1 MAVKLQT
8 IKDIRNY
15 LSGELSEFYPRQESV
30 SIADAVIKKVFGID
44 RLSYILKENE
54 MITDRKK
61 TETIIKYCIELK
73 TGKPLQYV
81 TGETLF
87 YDCIIKVSRGVLIP
101 RPETEEL
108 VDLVVKDNKG
118 FDGSILD
125 IGSGS
130 GAIAI
135 ALAASFPSARVTGID
150 LSPAAIRTAIIN
162 AGNNNVPVTFLKADI
177 FKLNLSVLP
186 KSDIIV
192 SNPPYVRISEKQ
204 YMKKNVIGFEPH
216 RALFVPDRDPLK
228 YYSAILSLSDNI
240 LNSGGSVYFEINE
253 AMGKQISDMFEL
265 HKFRDIR
272 IIKDINGK
280 DRIAKGKK
288 HD

>member
-15 LSGELSEFYPRQESV
+15 LSEELSELYSRREAV
-30 SIADAVIKKVFGID
+30 SIADTVISKVFGIN
-44 RLSYILKENE
+44 RLSYILKENDI
-54 MITDRKK
+54 ITDRKK
-61 TETIIKYCIELK
+61 VKTIIQYCGELK

-87 YDCIIKVSRGVLIP
+87 YDCVIKVSRGVLIP

-108 VDLVVKDNKG
+108 TDLVVKDNKG
-118 FDGSILD
+118 FEGIIID

-135 ALAASFPSARVTGID
+135 ALAASFPSARVSGID
-150 LSPAAIRTAIIN
+150 ISPAAIRTATIN
-162 AGNNNVPVTFLKADI
+162 ARNNNVQVTFLKADI
-177 FKLNLSVLP
+177 FKLNPSGLP

-192 SNPPYVRISEKQ
+192 SNPPYVRNSEMQ
-204 YMKKNVIGFEPH
+204 YMKNNVIGFEPH
-216 RALFVPDRDPLK
+216 KALFVPDRDPLK
-228 YYSAILSLSDNI
+228 YYRAILSLSEHI
-240 LNSGGSVYFEINE
+240 LNAGGSVYFEINE
-253 AMGKQISDMFEL
+253 AMGKQVSDMFEL
-265 HKFRDIR
+265 HSFREIT

>member
-15 LSGELSEFYPRQESV
+15 LSGELSELYSRQESV
-30 SIADAVIKKVFGID
+30 SIADAVITKVFGMN

-54 MITDRKK
+54 MITDREK
-61 TETIIKYCIELK
+61 TETILRYCIELK

-87 YDCIIKVSRGVLIP
+87 YDCVIKVSRGVLIP

-108 VDLVVKDNKG
+108 VDQVVKDNKG
-118 FDGSILD
+118 FAGTIID
-125 IGSGS
+125 IGTGS

-135 ALAASFPSARVTGID
+135 ALASSFPSARVTGID
-150 LSPAAIRTAIIN
+150 ISPAAIRSAVIN
-162 AGNNNVPVTFLKADI
+162 AGNNNVTVTFLKADI
-177 FKLNLSVLP
+177 FKLNPSGLP

-192 SNPPYVRISEKQ
+192 SNPPYVRNSEKKS
-204 YMKKNVIGFEPH
+204 MKNNVLGFEPH

-228 YYSAILSLSDNI
+228 YYRAILAISDNI
-240 LNSGGSVYFEINE
+240 LNAGGSVYFEINE
-253 AMGKQISDMFEL
+253 TMGKQVSDMFESY
-265 HKFRDIR
+265 KFRDIK
-272 IIKDINGK
+272 ILKDINGK
-280 DRIAKGKK
+280 ERIAKGKN

>member
-15 LSGELSEFYPRQESV
+15 LSGELSELYSRQESV
-30 SIADAVIKKVFGID
+30 SIADAVITKVFGMN

-54 MITDRKK
+54 MITDREK
-61 TETIIKYCIELK
+61 TETILRYCIELK

-87 YDCIIKVSRGVLIP
+87 YDCVIRVNQGVLIP

-118 FDGSILD
+118 FAGTIID
-125 IGSGS
+125 IGTGS

-135 ALAASFPSARVTGID
+135 ALASSFPSARVTGID
-150 LSPAAIRTAIIN
+150 ISPAALRSAVIN
-162 AGNNNVPVTFLKADI
+162 AGNNNVTVTFLKADI
-177 FKLNLSVLP
+177 FKLNPSGLP

-192 SNPPYVRISEKQ
+192 SNPPYVRNSEKKF
-204 YMKKNVIGFEPH
+204 MKNNVLGFEPH

-228 YYSAILSLSDNI
+228 YYRAILTISDNI
-240 LNSGGSVYFEINE
+240 LNAGGSVYFEINE
-253 AMGKQISDMFEL
+253 TMGKQVWDMFESY
-265 HKFRDIR
+265 KFRDIK
-272 IIKDINGK
+272 ILKDINGK
-280 DRIAKGKK
+280 ERIAKGKK

>member
-15 LSGELSEFYPRQESV
+15 LSGELSELYSRQESV
-30 SIADAVIKKVFGID
+30 SIADAVITKVFGMN

-61 TETIIKYCIELK
+61 TETILRYCIELK

-87 YDCIIKVSRGVLIP
+87 YDCVIKVSRGVLIP

-118 FDGSILD
+118 FAGTIID
-125 IGSGS
+125 IGTGS

-135 ALAASFPSARVTGID
+135 ALASSFPSARVTGID
-150 LSPAAIRTAIIN
+150 ISPAAIRSAVIN
-162 AGNNNVPVTFLKADI
+162 AGNNNVTVTFLKADI
-177 FKLNLSVLP
+177 FKLNPSGLP

-192 SNPPYVRISEKQ
+192 SNPPYVRNSEKKS
-204 YMKKNVIGFEPH
+204 MKNNVLGFEPH

-228 YYSAILSLSDNI
+228 YYRAILAISDNI
-240 LNSGGSVYFEINE
+240 LNAGGSVYFEINE
-253 AMGKQISDMFEL
+253 TMGKQVSDMFESY
-265 HKFRDIR
+265 KFRDIK
-272 IIKDINGK
+272 ILKDINGK
-280 DRIAKGKK
+280 ERIAKGKK

>member
-15 LSGELSEFYPRQESV
+15 LSGELSELYSRQESV
-30 SIADAVIKKVFGID
+30 SIADAVITKVFGMN

-54 MITDRKK
+54 MITDREK
-61 TETIIKYCIELK
+61 TETILRYCIELK

-87 YDCIIKVSRGVLIP
+87 YDCVIKVSRGVLIP

-118 FDGSILD
+118 FAGTIID
-125 IGSGS
+125 IGTGS

-135 ALAASFPSARVTGID
+135 ALASSFPSARVTGID
-150 LSPAAIRTAIIN
+150 ISPAAIRSAVIN
-162 AGNNNVPVTFLKADI
+162 AGNNNVTVTFLKADI
-177 FKLNLSVLP
+177 FKLNPSGLP

-192 SNPPYVRISEKQ
+192 SNPPYVRNSEKKS
-204 YMKKNVIGFEPH
+204 MKNNVLGFEPH

-228 YYSAILSLSDNI
+228 YYRAILAISDNI
-240 LNSGGSVYFEINE
+240 LNAGGSVYFEINE
-253 AMGKQISDMFEL
+253 TMGKQVSDMFESY
-265 HKFRDIR
+265 KFRDIK
-272 IIKDINGK
+272 ILKDINGK
-280 DRIAKGKK
+280 ERIAKGKK

>member
-15 LSGELSEFYPRQESV
+15 LSGELSELYSQQESV
-30 SIADAVIKKVFGID
+30 SIADAVITKVFGMN

-54 MITDRKK
+54 MITDREK
-61 TETIIKYCIELK
+61 TETILRYCIELK

-87 YDCIIKVSRGVLIP
+87 YDCVIKVSRGVLIP

-118 FDGSILD
+118 FAGTIID
-125 IGSGS
+125 IGTGS

-135 ALAASFPSARVTGID
+135 ALASSFPSARVTGID
-150 LSPAAIRTAIIN
+150 ISPAAIRSAVIN
-162 AGNNNVPVTFLKADI
+162 AGNNNVTVTFLKADI
-177 FKLNLSVLP
+177 FKLNPSGLP

-192 SNPPYVRISEKQ
+192 SNPPYVRNSEKKS
-204 YMKKNVIGFEPH
+204 MKNNVLGFEPH

-228 YYSAILSLSDNI
+228 YYRAILAISDNI
-240 LNSGGSVYFEINE
+240 LNAGGSVYFEINE
-253 AMGKQISDMFEL
+253 TMGKQVSDMFESY
-265 HKFRDIR
+265 KFRDIK
-272 IIKDINGK
+272 ILKDINGK
-280 DRIAKGKK
+280 ERIAKGKK

>member
-15 LSGELSEFYPRQESV
+15 LSGELSELYPRQESV

-61 TETIIKYCIELK
+61 TETIMKYCIELK

-135 ALAASFPSARVTGID
+135 ALAVSFPSARVTGID
-150 LSPAAIRTAIIN
+150 ISPAAIRSAIIN
-162 AGNNNVPVTFLKADI
+162 AGNNNVPVTFLKTDI
-177 FKLNLSVLP
+177 FKLNPSVLP

-192 SNPPYVRISEKQ
+192 SNPPYVRNSEKQ
-204 YMKKNVIGFEPH
+204 YMKLNVIGFEPH

-228 YYSAILSLSDNI
+228 YYHAILSLSDNN

-253 AMGKQISDMFEL
+253 AMGKQVSDMLEL

-280 DRIAKGKK
+280 DRIVKGKK

>member
-15 LSGELSEFYPRQESV
+15 LSGELSGLYSQREAV
-30 SIADAVIKKVFGID
+30 SIADRVISKVLGIN

-54 MITDRKK
+54 IITDRKK
-61 TETIIKYCIELK
+61 VKTIIRYCSELK
-73 TGKPLQYV
+73 TGKPIQYV

-87 YDCIIKVSRGVLIP
+87 YDCVLKVSRGVLIP

-118 FDGSILD
+118 FEGSIID

-135 ALAASFPSARVTGID
+135 ALAASLPSARVTGID
-150 LSPAAIRTAIIN
+150 ISPAAIRTATKN
-162 AGNNNVPVTFLKADI
+162 ALNNNVPVIFFKADI
-177 FKLNLSVLP
+177 FKLNPSGLT

-192 SNPPYVRISEKQ
+192 SNPPYVRNSEMQ
-204 YMKKNVIGFEPH
+204 YMKNNVVDFEPH
-216 RALFVPDRDPLK
+216 KALFVPDRDPLK
-228 YYSAILSLSDNI
+228 YYRAILGLSDYI
-240 LNSGGSVYFEINE
+240 LIAGGSIYFEINE
-253 AMGKQISDMFEL
+253 AMGKQVSDLLES
-265 HKFRDIR
+265 HKFREIM

-288 HD
+288 HE

>member
-15 LSGELSEFYPRQESV
+15 LSVELSGLYSRREAV
-30 SIADAVIKKVFGID
+30 SIADTVIRNVFEIN
-44 RLSYILKENE
+44 RLSYILNENE
-54 MITDRKK
+54 IITDRKK
-61 TETIIKYCIELK
+61 VKTIIRYCSELK

-87 YDCIIKVSRGVLIP
+87 YDCVINVRRGVLIP

-108 VDLVVKDNKG
+108 VDLIVKDNIG
-118 FDGSILD
+118 FKGSIID

-135 ALAASFPSARVTGID
+135 ALATSLPSARVTGID
-150 LSPAAIRTAIIN
+150 ISPVAIRTATKN
-162 AGNNNVPVTFLKADI
+162 ALNNNVPVIFLKADI
-177 FKLNLSVLP
+177 FKLNPSGLP

-192 SNPPYVRISEKQ
+192 SNPPYVRNSEMQ
-204 YMKKNVIGFEPH
+204 YMKNNVVGFEPH
-216 RALFVPDRDPLK
+216 KALFVPDRDPLK
-228 YYSAILSLSDNI
+228 YYRAILGLSDHI
-240 LNSGGSVYFEINE
+240 LIAGGNVYFEINE
-253 AMGKQISDMFEL
+253 AMGKQVSDLLEL
-265 HKFRDIR
+265 HKFSEIM

>member
-15 LSGELSEFYPRQESV
+15 LSGELSELYSRQESV
-30 SIADAVIKKVFGID
+30 SIADAVITKVFGMN

-54 MITDRKK
+54 MITDREK
-61 TETIIKYCIELK
+61 TETILRYCIELK

-87 YDCIIKVSRGVLIP
+87 YDCVIRVNQGVLIP

-118 FDGSILD
+118 FAGTIID
-125 IGSGS
+125 IGTGS

-135 ALAASFPSARVTGID
+135 ALASSFPSARVTGID
-150 LSPAAIRTAIIN
+150 ISPAALRSAVIN
-162 AGNNNVPVTFLKADI
+162 AGNNNVTVTFLKADI
-177 FKLNLSVLP
+177 FKLNPSGLP

-192 SNPPYVRISEKQ
+192 SNPPYVRNSEKKF
-204 YMKKNVIGFEPH
+204 MKKNVLGFEPH

-228 YYSAILSLSDNI
+228 YYRAILTISDNI
-240 LNSGGSVYFEINE
+240 LNAGGSVYFEINE
-253 AMGKQISDMFEL
+253 TMGKQVWDMFESY
-265 HKFRDIR
+265 KFRDIK
-272 IIKDINGK
+272 ILKDINGK
-280 DRIAKGKK
+280 ERIAKGKK

>member
-15 LSGELSEFYPRQESV
+15 LSGELSELYSRQESV
-30 SIADAVIKKVFGID
+30 SIADAVITKVIGMN

-61 TETIIKYCIELK
+61 TETILRYCIELK

-87 YDCIIKVSRGVLIP
+87 YDCVIKVSRGVLIP

-118 FDGSILD
+118 FAGTIID
-125 IGSGS
+125 IGTGS

-135 ALAASFPSARVTGID
+135 ALASSFPSARVTGID
-150 LSPAAIRTAIIN
+150 ISPAAIRSAVIN
-162 AGNNNVPVTFLKADI
+162 AGNNNVTVTFLKADI
-177 FKLNLSVLP
+177 FKLNPSGLP

-192 SNPPYVRISEKQ
+192 SNPPYVRNSEKKS
-204 YMKKNVIGFEPH
+204 MKNNVLGFEPH

-228 YYSAILSLSDNI
+228 YYRAILAISDNI
-240 LNSGGSVYFEINE
+240 LNAGGSVYFEINE
-253 AMGKQISDMFEL
+253 TMGKQVSDMFESY
-265 HKFRDIR
+265 KFRDIK
-272 IIKDINGK
+272 ILKDINGK
-280 DRIAKGKK
+280 ERIAKGKK

>member
-15 LSGELSEFYPRQESV
+15 LSGELSELYPRQESV

-54 MITDRKK
+54 MIDDRKK
-61 TETIIKYCIELK
+61 TETINKYCIELK

-150 LSPAAIRTAIIN
+150 ISPAAIRTAIIN
-162 AGNNNVPVTFLKADI
+162 AGSNNVLVTFLKADI
-177 FKLNLSVLP
+177 FKLNPSILP

-204 YMKKNVIGFEPH
+204 FMKKNVIGFEPH

-228 YYSAILSLSDNI
+228 YYHAILSLSDNN

-253 AMGKQISDMFEL
+253 AMGKQVSDMLEL

>member
-15 LSGELSEFYPRQESV
+15 LSGELSELYSRREAV
-30 SIADAVIKKVFGID
+30 SIADTVIWKVFGTN

-54 MITDRKK
+54 IITDRKK
-61 TETIIKYCIELK
+61 FKTIIQYCNELK
-73 TGKPLQYV
+73 TGKPPQYV

-87 YDCIIKVSRGVLIP
+87 YDCVIKVSRGVLIP

-118 FDGSILD
+118 FEGSIID

-150 LSPAAIRTAIIN
+150 ISPAAIRTATIN
-162 AGNNNVPVTFLKADI
+162 ARNNNVPVTFLKADI
-177 FKLNLSVLP
+177 FKLNPSLLP

-192 SNPPYVRISEKQ
+192 SNPPYVRNSEMQ
-204 YMKKNVIGFEPH
+204 YMKNNVIGFEPH
-216 RALFVPDRDPLK
+216 KALFVPDRDPLK
-228 YYSAILSLSDNI
+228 YYRAILSLSDHI
-240 LNSGGSVYFEINE
+240 LNAGGSVYFEINE
-253 AMGKQISDMFEL
+253 AMGKQVSDMFEL
-265 HKFRDIR
+265 YKFREIT
-272 IIKDINGK
+272 IIKDINCK
-280 DRIAKGKK
+280 DRIANGKK

>member
-15 LSGELSEFYPRQESV
+15 LSGELSELYSRQESV
-30 SIADAVIKKVFGID
+30 SIADAVITKVFGMN

-54 MITDRKK
+54 MITDREK
-61 TETIIKYCIELK
+61 TETILRYCIELK

-87 YDCIIKVSRGVLIP
+87 YDCVIKVSRGVLIP

-118 FDGSILD
+118 FAGTIID
-125 IGSGS
+125 IGTGS

-135 ALAASFPSARVTGID
+135 ALASSFPSARVTGID
-150 LSPAAIRTAIIN
+150 ISPAAIRSAVIN
-162 AGNNNVPVTFLKADI
+162 AGNNNVTVTFLKADI
-177 FKLNLSVLP
+177 FKLNPSGLP

-192 SNPPYVRISEKQ
+192 SNPPYVRNSEKKS
-204 YMKKNVIGFEPH
+204 MKNNVLGFEPH

-228 YYSAILSLSDNI
+228 YYRAILAISDNI
-240 LNSGGSVYFEINE
+240 LNAGGSVYFEINE
-253 AMGKQISDMFEL
+253 TMGKQVSDMFESY
-265 HKFRDIR
+265 KFRDIK
-272 IIKDINGK
+272 ILKDINGK
-280 DRIAKGKK
+280 ERIAKGKN